1 MTNSAAYQAPVNQLL
16 QPIDFKYSPEPWPDY
31 PTLYGLTAA
40 DLPELTRLSLD
51 LEPADCENYEWMTH
65 ALRAIVQIDR
75 TTAIDLYLQQLHLFD
90 DDDVIW
96 DEVTPICKIVGETA
110 IEPFAVFLKNTAEN
124 EWSRKAVID
133 GLEELAKFDPN
144 CRDAC
149 VRVMLEQLRL
159 YKLETNN
166 VVNSSLV
173 DSLTQLKAIEAA
185 DLIEEV
191 FANFELDEWLTGSWP
206 SVQVELGLKSA
217 SDFTPEELKPTPP
230 PQLLAIRK
238 SLDQLAGFGQSVE
251 MAQLRFEQKQKPID
265 FGKGAVLPP
274 KKAGF
279 GGSGN
284 RLPKAQS
291 EPSKKDKK
299 KKRS

>member
-1 MTNSAAYQAPVNQLL
+1 MTNSSAYQSPVDQLL
-16 QPIDFKYSPEPWPDY
+16 QPIDFKYAPEAWPDY

-40 DLPELTRLSLD
+40 DLPELIRLSLD
-51 LEPADCENYEWMTH
+51 LEPADCENYEWMVH

-75 TTAIDLYLQQLHLFD
+75 TTAIDLYLQQLHLFAG
-90 DDDVIW
+90 DDVIW
-96 DEVTPICKIVGETA
+96 DEVAPICKIVGDAA

-124 EWSRKAVID
+124 EWPRKAVID

-191 FANFELDEWLTGSWP
+191 FVNFELDEWLTGSWP

-230 PQLLAIRK
+230 PQILAIRK
-238 SLDQLAGFGQSVE
+238 SLDQLSKLT
-251 MAQLRFEQKQKPID
+251 QLD
-265 FGKGAVLPP
+265 F
-274 KKAGF
+274 
-279 GGSGN
+279 
-284 RLPKAQS
+284 
-291 EPSKKDKK
+291 
-299 KKRS
+299 

>member
-75 TTAIDLYLQQLHLFD
+75 TTAIDLYLQQLHLFP

-96 DEVTPICKIVGETA
+96 DEVTLICQIVGATA
-110 IEPFAVFLKNTAEN
+110 IEPLAAFLKNTAED
-124 EWSRKAVID
+124 EWSRRAVVEGFEKLPQFYPD
-133 GLEELAKFDPN
+133 

-149 VRVMLEQLRL
+149 VQVLVEQLRL
-159 YKLETNN
+159 YKLETTD

-173 DSLTQLKAIEAA
+173 DSLTNLKAIEAA

-191 FANFELDEWLTGSWP
+191 FANFELDEFLTGSWP
-206 SVQVELGLKSA
+206 AVQVELGLKSA
-217 SDFTPEELKPTPP
+217 SDFTAEELQPTPT
-230 PQLLAIRK
+230 PQILAIRK
-238 SLDQLAGFGQSVE
+238 SLDLLAGFGQSVE
-251 MAQLRFEQKQKPID
+251 MDRLLSVQKQKPID
-265 FGKGAVLPP
+265 FGKGTVLPP

-279 GGSGN
+279 GGMEN
-284 RLPKAQS
+284 R
-291 EPSKKDKK
+291 SKKNKP

>member
-65 ALRAIVQIDR
+65 ALRAIMQIDR
-75 TTAIDLYLQQLHLFD
+75 TTAIDLYLQQLHLFP

-96 DEVTPICKIVGETA
+96 DEVTLICQIVGATA
-110 IEPFAVFLKNTAEN
+110 IEPLAAFLKNTAED

-133 GLEELAKFDPN
+133 GLEELAKFDPT
-144 CRDAC
+144 CLDAC
-149 VRVMLEQLRL
+149 VQVLIEQLRL

-173 DSLTQLKAIEAA
+173 DSLTQLQAIEAA

-217 SDFTPEELKPTPP
+217 SDFTTEELKPTPP
-230 PQLLAIRK
+230 PQILAIRK
-238 SLDQLAGFGQSVE
+238 SLDQLSKFTELEE
-251 MAQLRFEQKQKPID
+251 MARMQSERKQKPVD
-265 FGKGAVLPP
+265 FVKGAVLPP

-279 GGSGN
+279 GGMEN
-284 RLPKAQS
+284 RSPKVQAKL
-291 EPSKKDKK
+291 SKKNKP